1 MGQSK
6 DNQTITPS
14 YYVEDSQ
21 ILMLLQKM
29 FDPDI
34 QWLSAV
40 APSHESSH
48 LV

>member
-1 MGQSK
+1 MMGQLN
-6 DNQTITPS
+6 DYPII
-14 YYVEDSQ
+14 YVEDCR

-29 FDPDI
+29 FDPNI

-48 LV
+48 LVQ